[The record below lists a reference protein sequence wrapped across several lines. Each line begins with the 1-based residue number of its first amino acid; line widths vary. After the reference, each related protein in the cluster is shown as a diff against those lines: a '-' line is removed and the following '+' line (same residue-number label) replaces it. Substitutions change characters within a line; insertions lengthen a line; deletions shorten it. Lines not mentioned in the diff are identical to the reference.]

1 MSWGAIAE
9 RMIVDLARSTNM
21 RDPLH
26 SVPVRYK
33 LPLMFISVCLLAF
46 GVGGYLISSSA
57 RDALESEILARLEFQ
72 SRAYATALEGRLQT
86 LARRTEDF
94 ASDGYIRD
102 FTESLLVER
111 EPQRAAELRDDL
123 RAHLI
128 ENKLPL
134 EQSFAELCIVA
145 ADGEVLLATSAD
157 FMGALPEA
165 ITAGALGDP
174 SRFSHFIA
182 SHSSEVPRFFIST
195 PVYSR
200 RGGRC
205 LARLVSWVR
214 PSVWIA
220 SAMRGSGLAAD
231 GGGDPV
237 HLQLVDGA
245 RQHLLV
251 DSALIG
257 EQGPSV
263 QSQLLDSD
271 SGLQLVSEAQANEF
285 DRSVTGRGA
294 ELFVEKYPIGSS
306 GWDVQVNLIP
316 HNAFAPLGG
325 LQNRFLGVG
334 AVLALAASLLLFFPM
349 RFLARPLL
357 RLAEAAR
364 RLRDGDFSSRVA
376 IESSDEIGQLGES
389 FNSMADAVQERT
401 ERLQQTAED
410 LRDRQRELGFER
422 DRLTAVISSMRD
434 GLVVLDSDGEPV
446 VYNSAAGPILKQ
458 ILDKDLE
465 LRSHH
470 VCEMRDKQDRSCRGC
485 LFDPVEG
492 PRSCVLEIGNSVYEI
507 HATRLSPDRS
517 GRSGRVLVSRDLS
530 DRIAQDERQI
540 HQERLAVL
548 GEVAAVMAH
557 ELNNPLAAIN
567 MYNQMTADDAA
578 DGSEASENAE
588 VIKRNVQTCK
598 RTIRELLDY
607 ATDATPEVQSVDVGA
622 TLQDVSAFLRPLR
635 ERSNVKLKIDVP
647 EHLREVNGDEV
658 QIRQVF
664 TNLIVNAIQALG
676 ARGGEVVVEA
686 RSKDHHVVVDVS
698 DNGPG
703 IPEEAR
709 KQIFRPFFTTKAR
722 GEGTGLGLPTSR
734 RIAEMHGGGLDLVHT
749 GPSGTCFRVRL
760 SVAQETPV

>member
-1 MSWGAIAE
+1 MSGGPGN
-9 RMIVDLARSTNM
+9 TKM

-46 GVGGYLISSSA
+46 GVGGYLVSGSA
-57 RDALESEILARLEFQ
+57 RDALEGEILARLEFQ

-102 FTESLLVER
+102 LTEGLLAER
-111 EPQRAAELRDDL
+111 EIMRAKVLHDEL
-123 RAHLI
+123 RAHLV

-134 EQSFAELCIVA
+134 ERSFADLCIVA
-145 ADGEVLLATSAD
+145 ADGEVLLATTED
-157 FMGALPEA
+157 FPRVLPEA
-165 ITAGALGDP
+165 ITAGALDDP
-174 SRFSHFIA
+174 SRFSDFIPTEERA
-182 SHSSEVPRFFIST
+182 GPGMFIST
-195 PVYSR
+195 PLYSR
-200 RGGRC
+200 QGGRC
-205 LARLVSWVR
+205 LGRLVSRVR
-214 PSVWIA
+214 PSIWIVG
-220 SAMRGSGLAAD
+220 AMRGSGLATDA
-231 GGGDPV
+231 GGDPV
-237 HLQLVDGA
+237 HLQLIDGS
-245 RQHLLV
+245 RQHLRV
-251 DSALIG
+251 DSALVG
-257 EQGPSV
+257 ALGTEV
-263 QSQLLDSD
+263 QSQMLESGAGLL
-271 SGLQLVSEAQANEF
+271 LVSEARANELAH
-285 DRSVTGRGA
+285 SVRRTGA
-294 ELFVEKYPIGSS
+294 ELYMRSYPIGSS
-306 GWDVQVNLIP
+306 GWDVQVDLVP
-316 HNAFAPLGG
+316 DNAFAPIGG

-334 AVLALAASLLLFFPM
+334 VILGLAASLLLFFPM

-357 RLAEAAR
+357 RLTKAAR
-364 RLRDGDFSSRVA
+364 RLRDGDFASRVS
-376 IESSDEIGQLGES
+376 IESSDELGELGES

-401 ERLQQTAED
+401 ERLQHTAED
-410 LRDRQRELGFER
+410 LRERQRELGFER
-422 DRLTAVISSMRD
+422 DRLSAVISSMRD
-434 GLVVLDSDGEPV
+434 GLVVLDSDGRPV
-446 VYNSAAGPILKQ
+446 VHNLAAGPILQQ
-458 ILDKDLE
+458 ILDKDRE

-470 VCEMRDKQDRSCRGC
+470 VCEMREKMERSCRDC
-485 LFDPVEG
+485 LFDPREG

-507 HATRLSPDRS
+507 HATRLAPDKS

-578 DGSEASENAE
+578 EGSEVAENSE

-607 ATDATPEVQSVDVGA
+607 ATDATPEVQSVDIA
-622 TLQDVSAFLRPLR
+622 STLQDVAAFLRPLR
-635 ERSNVKLKIDVP
+635 ERSNVELDIHVP
-647 EHLREVNGDEV
+647 AFLREVNGDEV

-664 TNLIVNAIQALG
+664 TNLIVNSIQALG
-676 ARGGEVVVEA
+676 ARGGTVTVKATAEG
-686 RSKDHHVVVDVS
+686 SHVLVTVS
-698 DNGPG
+698 DDGPG

-734 RIAEMHGGGLDLVHT
+734 RIAEMHGGGLDLVST
-749 GPSGTCFRVRL
+749 GPEGTCFRVRL
-760 SVAQETPV
+760 SVAQDYVA